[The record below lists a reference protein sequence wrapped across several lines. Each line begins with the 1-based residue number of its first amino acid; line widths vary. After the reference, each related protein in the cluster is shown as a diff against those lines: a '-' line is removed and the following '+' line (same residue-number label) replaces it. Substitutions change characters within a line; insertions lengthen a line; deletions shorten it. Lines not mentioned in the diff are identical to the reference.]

1 MSWTKEELHNLV
13 KTKLV
18 DRLFVVVSNREPY
31 VHILDGGEVSC
42 TVPASGLTLALD
54 PVMQASGGIW
64 VAHGSG
70 DADRQVVDDN
80 DRVAVPP
87 DNPSYTLRRVWLT
100 KEEVDRYYLGF
111 SNEALWPLCHI
122 TFTRPQFDKADW
134 ETYVKVNKMFAEA
147 VLDEIGNKKAL
158 IFIQDYHLALLSRL
172 IKSKNKKAITA
183 QFWHIPWPNP
193 EAFRICP
200 WQEEML
206 DGLLGNNL
214 IGFHIAYH
222 RNNFLETVN
231 RTLECKI
238 DYERYAVSRH
248 GTTTLARS
256 FPISIDFDLTA
267 RNAAREEVGTEIK
280 LIREQWG
287 ITDQFV
293 GIGVDRI
300 DYTKG
305 IPERLKA
312 LDLFLT
318 KYPQYLG
325 KVVLFQLGDPSRIH
339 IKKYSELNAEVDAL
353 VEEINWKYR
362 SGNGG
367 TFKPIIYLRGHK
379 TQAELSAYYRMAD
392 FCIVSSLHDG
402 MNQVAKEYV
411 ASRTAE
417 DGVLILS
424 KFTGASRELT
434 EARLINPYDI
444 DDIAEAIKE
453 AIETPKEAQREKMVN
468 LQNTI
473 KNNNIYRWAGEI
485 ISELVKFGGS

>member
-1 MSWTKEELHNLV
+1 
-13 KTKLV
+13 
-18 DRLFVVVSNREPY
+18 
-31 VHILDGGEVSC
+31 
-42 TVPASGLTLALD
+42 
-54 PVMQASGGIW
+54 
-64 VAHGSG
+64 
-70 DADRQVVDDN
+70 
-80 DRVAVPP
+80 
-87 DNPSYTLRRVWLT
+87 
-100 KEEVDRYYLGF
+100 
-111 SNEALWPLCHI
+111 
-122 TFTRPQFDKADW
+122 
-134 ETYVKVNKMFAEA
+134 MFAEA
-147 VLDEIGNKKAL
+147 VLDEIGGKKAFV
-158 IFIQDYHLALLSRL
+158 FIQDYHLALLSRL
-172 IKSKNKKAITA
+172 IKTKNKKAVTA

-256 FPISIDFDLTA
+256 FPISIDFDRTA
-267 RNAAREEVGTEIK
+267 RNASREEVGTEIK

-287 ITDQFV
+287 ITDQFI
-293 GIGVDRI
+293 GIGIDRI

-305 IPERLKA
+305 IPERLKS

-325 KVVLFQLGDPSRIH
+325 KVVFFQLGEPSRIH
-339 IKKYSELNAEVDAL
+339 IKEYNELNAEVNAL

-362 SGNGG
+362 SGNRRP
-367 TFKPIIYLRGHK
+367 FEPIIYLRGHM

-402 MNQVAKEYV
+402 MNLVAKEYV
-411 ASRTAE
+411 ASRIAE

-434 EARLINPYDI
+434 EALLINPYALN
-444 DDIAEAIKE
+444 DIAEAIKE
-453 AIETPKEAQREKMVN
+453 AIEMPKETQRMRMVK
-468 LQNTI
+468 LQETI
-473 KNNNIYRWAGEI
+473 KDNNIYRWGGEI
-485 ISELVKFGGS
+485 ISEMVKFGES